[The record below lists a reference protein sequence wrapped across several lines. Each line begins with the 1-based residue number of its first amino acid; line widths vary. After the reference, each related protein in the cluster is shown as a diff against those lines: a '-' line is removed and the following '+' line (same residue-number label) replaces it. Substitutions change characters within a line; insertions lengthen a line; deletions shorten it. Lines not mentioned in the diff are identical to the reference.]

1 VDELDWQGMLLEV
14 SMDVA
19 EKSVDIKNS
28 ERKRAWLNKARE
40 HLIEARYALDKA
52 AACPVQK

>member
-28 ERKRAWLNKARE
+28 ERTRAWLNKARE

>member
-1 VDELDWQGMLLEV
+1 MDELDWQGMLLEV

-28 ERKRAWLNKARE
+28 ERQRAWLNKARE

>member
-1 VDELDWQGMLLEV
+1 MLLEV

>member
-1 VDELDWQGMLLEV
+1 MDELDWQGLLLQV

-19 EKSVDIKNS
+19 EKSVDYNTP
-28 ERKRAWLNKARE
+28 ERKKAWLNKARE

-52 AACPVQK
+52 NACSARK

>member
-1 VDELDWQGMLLEV
+1 MDELDWQGLLLEV

-19 EKSVDIKNS
+19 AQSVDHNNS
-28 ERKRAWLNKARE
+28 EKRRAWLNKARE

-52 AACPVQK
+52 NACSARK

>member
-1 VDELDWQGMLLEV
+1 MDELDWQGMLLEV

-19 EKSVDIKNS
+19 EKSVDIKHS
-28 ERKRAWLNKARE
+28 ERKRAWLNQARE

>member
-1 VDELDWQGMLLEV
+1 MDELDWQGLLLEV

-19 EKSVDIKNS
+19 AKSVDHNNS

>member
-1 VDELDWQGMLLEV
+1 MDELDWQGMLLEV

-19 EKSVDIKNS
+19 EKSVDTNNS

-40 HLIEARYALDKA
+40 HLIEARCALDKA